1 MGTLAQFCP
10 LLQTPV
16 HASGTRH
23 SRRTLSRRGSGRR
36 SRRVTFCAA
45 FLVTLAVPTPTLARG
60 PEDVSRSPHVPSGHG
75 AAHRDTI
82 DGEHTPESTGRTW
95 MAGRAAR
102 REVPNHKALV
112 RPPPLPVSSRPPR
125 VLRHRSKRRRGN
137 LPRVVQWRV
146 TPTELGRKVLMADRS
161 YGCGNDGG

>member
-95 MAGRAAR
+95 RQDAR
-102 REVPNHKALV
+102 RGARCPTTRPWFDHRLYPFRRVHHVYFGIAANVEGATYHALY
-112 RPPPLPVSSRPPR
+112 S
-125 VLRHRSKRRRGN
+125 G
-137 LPRVVQWRV
+137 
-146 TPTELGRKVLMADRS
+146 A
-161 YGCGNDGG
+161 